1 MPSEIT
7 AVPRQTGKRVANKL
21 RKQGF
26 VPAVIYGKTLE
37 PIHVALTKAAAA
49 QVLGPKAGHV
59 HRIVVKEKGFDGTV
73 VLKEVQKDPIS
84 RQILHLDFHHVSM
97 GERVR
102 VEVPIV
108 LAGED
113 EVEKRGFV
121 VQRQMREIE
130 VECLPE
136 AIPDALTADV
146 SGLAPGHALLVK
158 DLVAPKDVEIL
169 APPTEVVAV
178 VVVPRTAAEEVTE
191 APAGEAAASAGEQA
205 GAKPEEPGPRR

>member
-1 MPSEIT
+1 MPQDIA
-7 AVPRQTGKRVANKL
+7 AVPRETGKRVSNRL
-21 RKQGF
+21 RKQGL

-37 PIHVALTKAAAA
+37 PIHVALNKAAVAR
-49 QVLGPKAGHV
+49 VLGPKAGHV

-73 VLKEVQKDPIS
+73 VVKEVQRDPIS
-84 RQILHLDFHHVSM
+84 RQVLHLDFHHVSV

-108 LAGED
+108 LTGED
-113 EVEKRGFV
+113 QVEKRGLV
-121 VQRQMREIE
+121 VQRQMREVE

-136 AIPDALTADV
+136 TIPDALTADV

-158 DLVAPKDVEIL
+158 DLVAPKDVEVL

-191 APAGEAAASAGEQA
+191 APAGEVAAPESEQA
-205 GAKPEEPGPRR
+205 SAKPE